1 MNREKSAVSRR
12 NFLKQGAAVGLGLLA
27 GSRVKGSAWA
37 ASKERITILS
47 SSVTDTLNPYNHSG
61 SLIYGMWQHIYEPL
75 VEVSYNPVR
84 YTGALAES
92 WEFQGKNWVFRLK
105 KNIHFHDGAPFTAK
119 DVIFSVNRMRTDKNS
134 LQGTNFNDV
143 VEMQAP
149 DDYTVIFVLKRANAL
164 FLDRVENRFIIS
176 KAAADKYGDEM
187 DQHGSAPDHTSS
199 SVFNAA
205 AILS

>member
-1 MNREKSAVSRR
+1 MLRRLIRWRPSSLLNGLSRPKGKRRLTQSADRVPGRASNPRPQWKMVGGLTSNRSWFRTRPTSRTRANGSTQPSNRCGKTSSIKLPQSSDSGKTNQERMEGSMNREKSALSRR

-27 GSRVKGSAWA
+27 GSHVKGSAWA

-92 WEFQGKNWVFRLK
+92 WEFR
-105 KNIHFHDGAPFTAK
+105 
-119 DVIFSVNRMRTDKNS
+119 S
-134 LQGTNFNDV
+134 
-143 VEMQAP
+143 E
-149 DDYTVIFVLKRANAL
+149 
-164 FLDRVENRFIIS
+164 E
-176 KAAADKYGDEM
+176 
-187 DQHGSAPDHTSS
+187 HTSE
-199 SVFNAA
+199 
-205 AILS
+205 

>member
-1 MNREKSAVSRR
+1 MVGHSRQTGVGKLALPNFLDSSDSGKTNQERMEGPMNREKSALSRR

-27 GSRVKGSAWA
+27 GSRVKGSAWP
-37 ASKERITILS
+37 ASKERITVLS

-105 KNIHFHDGAPFTAK
+105 KIG
-119 DVIFSVNRMRTDKNS
+119 
-134 LQGTNFNDV
+134 
-143 VEMQAP
+143 
-149 DDYTVIFVLKRANAL
+149 RAH
-164 FLDRVENRFIIS
+164 V
-176 KAAADKYGDEM
+176 
-187 DQHGSAPDHTSS
+187 
-199 SVFNAA
+199 
-205 AILS
+205 